1 MNRDQPDLLAGLGSP
16 PTTHSDKV
24 GEPQTGSRK
33 ALTNPH
39 QTAKHMD
46 HRLTDK
52 QRFNWLRLI
61 RCENVGP
68 ATFRDLFNHYGS
80 AEKAL
85 EALPSL
91 SQRGGAKKK
100 IHIASKDEVKEEWEQ
115 IYQAGARLVA
125 LGEPDYP
132 HDLAFTHAPPP
143 LLTIVGE
150 EKWAQKTTIAIV
162 GSRNCSASGIRLTEM
177 LANDLGK
184 AGIAIASGLARG
196 IDTAAHSA
204 SLKTGTIAVVA
215 GGLNRLYPKENIPL
229 AHEIARKG
237 MLISEMPFNWQAR
250 AQDFPRRNR
259 IISGLSAGTLVIE
272 AAKRSGSLITAR
284 YALEQGREVFAIP
297 GSPLD
302 PRSGGTNHLIKQ
314 GACLV
319 TCAQDIVDE
328 IASRL
333 PKTAQPDIL
342 LERSPEVDTAPGL
355 EEDISLDARHRFI
368 QSLSPTPIAID
379 YLVRTSSLS
388 ASQVQLVL
396 LELDLAGRLERHG
409 NQAISIKP

>member
-1 MNRDQPDLLAGLGSP
+1 MTNNQPDLLAGLGSQP
-16 PTTHSDKV
+16 SHGQIS
-24 GEPQTGSRK
+24 
-33 ALTNPH
+33 NPH
-39 QTAKHMD
+39 QLSDRME
-46 HRLTDK
+46 HRLTDQ

-61 RCENVGP
+61 RSENVGP

-85 EALPSL
+85 EALPTL
-91 SQRGGAKKK
+91 SRRGGSKKK
-100 IHIASKDEVKEEWEQ
+100 LHIASIDETEAEWEQ
-115 IYQAGARLVA
+115 VHKAGARLVA

-143 LLTIVGE
+143 ILTIAGNGNC
-150 EKWAQKTTIAIV
+150 ARQTSIAIV

-177 LANDLGK
+177 LAADLGK
-184 AGIAIASGLARG
+184 AGLIVASGLARG
-196 IDTAAHSA
+196 IDTAAHKA
-204 SLKTGTIAVVA
+204 SLQTGTIAVVA
-215 GGLNRLYPKENIPL
+215 GGLNRLYPKENITL
-229 AHEIARKG
+229 AHEITQNG
-237 MLISEMPFNWQAR
+237 LLISEMPFNWQAR
-250 AQDFPRRNR
+250 AKDFPRRNR

-284 YALEQGREVFAIP
+284 YALEQNREVFAIP

-319 TCAQDIVDE
+319 TQAQDILDE
-328 IASRL
+328 ISNRL
-333 PKTAQPDIL
+333 PNPGQPEIRLREQSMDPIH
-342 LERSPEVDTAPGL
+342 GL
-355 EEDISLDARHRFI
+355 EEEVPQNAKSQLI

-379 YLVRTSSLS
+379 QLVRISGLSTS
-388 ASQVQLVL
+388 QIQLIL

-409 NQAISIKP
+409 NQAISLKP